1 MEESMEI
8 ILSAAFGVWI
18 AVTALIYRSLTAL
31 RRDKDGKE

>member
-1 MEESMEI
+1 MEI
-8 ILSAAFGVWI
+8 LLSAAFGVWI